1 MSDKPT
7 RKLCRHC
14 QREPANRPR
23 GLGWKC
29 FYSPGVKELYPSGN
43 LNLARRDET
52 MAELDAMEAEQR
64 RNLPSWW
71 DDARS
76 ETD

>member
-1 MSDKPT
+1 MSDKAP

-14 QREPANRPR
+14 GKEPANRPR
-23 GLGWKC
+23 GLGWSC
-29 FYSPGVKELYPSGN
+29 YSTPGVRELYPSGN

-52 MAELDAMEAEQR
+52 MEELDRMEAEQR

-71 DDARS
+71 AEARS